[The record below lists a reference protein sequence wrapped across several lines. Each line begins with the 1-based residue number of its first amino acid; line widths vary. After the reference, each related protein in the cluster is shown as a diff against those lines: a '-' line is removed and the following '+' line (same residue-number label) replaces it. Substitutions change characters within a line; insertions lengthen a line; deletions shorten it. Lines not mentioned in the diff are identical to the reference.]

1 MQYFLQLSAH
11 LCPIEKT
18 YSTIKM
24 KKIPKII
31 SIVLV
36 GVLCIS
42 NSIQLYYLQNTSK
55 KNILLEQ
62 RISDA
67 IIKISKAEDQVH
79 VMERRIGNVETFREN
94 VINNSSSNYSDLKY
108 KINTLNND
116 VSDLKL
122 KVIDTDGDV
131 ADLKNK

>member
-1 MQYFLQLSAH
+1 
-11 LCPIEKT
+11 
-18 YSTIKM
+18 M
-24 KKIPKII
+24 KKTSKII
-31 SIVLV
+31 LIVLV

-42 NSIQLYYLQNTSK
+42 NSIQLYYLRNTSK

-67 IIKISKAEDQVH
+67 VIKISKAEDQVH
-79 VMERRIGNVETFREN
+79 VIEGRIGNVETFHEN